1 MLSVGYLR
9 QIPVSSIRR
18 LGRENAPMN
27 RLAAYLIAVGIL
39 WASAHGFVW
48 AVDAITRY
56 GAAQP

>member
-1 MLSVGYLR
+1 
-9 QIPVSSIRR
+9 
-18 LGRENAPMN
+18 MN
-27 RLAAYLIAVGIL
+27 RIAAYMMAVGIL